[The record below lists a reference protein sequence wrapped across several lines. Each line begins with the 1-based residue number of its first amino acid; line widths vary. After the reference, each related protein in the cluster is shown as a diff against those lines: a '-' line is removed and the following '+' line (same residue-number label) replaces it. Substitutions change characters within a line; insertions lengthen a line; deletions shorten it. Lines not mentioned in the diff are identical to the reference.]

1 MPQDNGTVYV
11 NSLNHAIVA
20 RMARIVSWQT
30 ATRTV
35 MVAGSQELPR
45 ITRDYSPPPNIDL
58 PNELPYK
65 YIVVGMIVKP
75 GTGVRYETD
84 TLLTEADIDRMTHQE
99 NLRVIFDRKP
109 WPW

>member
-1 MPQDNGTVYV
+1 
-11 NSLNHAIVA
+11 
-20 RMARIVSWQT
+20 
-30 ATRTV
+30 

-45 ITRDYSPPPNIDL
+45 ITRDYAINQNVPAIPD
-58 PNELPYK
+58 ELPYK